1 MDKEEKWVEEEEEG
15 GSALKGRPP
24 RHQVTIST
32 DTTVATS
39 TTIEQEER
47 AELDRNFSMDCN
59 DGDGDGDGGTVVAD
73 GVVGMKFSVVDHSI
87 SEKKLHNEE
96 LDLTTKIL
104 DVQNNWVPRSNHQIH
119 ENLKNEWQH
128 GFNLV
133 PHETSSENV
142 NLSFKPVDKQ
152 LEEHTDIGFI
162 KERHLA
168 VIDLDVERVLVEQET
183 HDLYCPNCN
192 SCITRRVIL
201 RKRKRKVQNIQYDV
215 KQAKIEKVDQ
225 SKSDDSCPE
234 PSPSA
239 NVCDPVEPGV
249 DGSLQPAVNDEDHGP
264 DIFRCLSCFSLF
276 TLTANGFKLFPCFGD
291 RSNDEN
297 MQSVQQK
304 PARSS
309 NWFSS
314 VFELIKGKRTG
325 DAVRH
330 VKGDADLNPQH
341 SLAESETNQKTLTTE
356 NIVSSL
362 PLTFL
367 TGEEPDVNEKMKDP
381 TELWTDEGATAK
393 SDEGTKLPG
402 CTSTQEQVSYPK
414 ERPLV
419 DENTVP
425 IGSKKEDLLLEDV
438 QVNIREDLD
447 YAPRKSTAAFTAENT
462 VSLPPLTFLI
472 GEELDVN
479 EKMKDSTELWTDKSA
494 TAKSDEGI
502 KLPGCTSS
510 QEQVSYP
517 KGSSLGDENSV
528 PIESKKEALLL
539 QDIQISIREDLD
551 YAPRKIT
558 AGSPSYV
565 MENIVPE
572 SMRNVLP
579 HETEISI
586 CEQRSHET
594 RRIHKWDVL
603 NCIIYGGLIESI
615 ISLGV
620 VSSAAGSDATTLNI
634 AALGLANLISGF
646 FVIVH
651 NVREL
656 KNDQN
661 GGQTTTADD
670 NVDRYQRV
678 LGQRENFLLHIIVVM
693 LSYLVFGSLPP
704 VIYGFSF
711 YKSNNKEYKLITV
724 GVASLLCIFL
734 LSIGK
739 AHVQKPPRSYSKTIM
754 YYVGIALTASGLSYV
769 VGVLIKKLF
778 AEVGWFDQSVTTSLH
793 PLPVFL
799 DTRVMIPQELIS
811 Y

>member
-393 SDEGTKLPG
+393 SDE
-402 CTSTQEQVSYPK
+402 
-414 ERPLV
+414 
-419 DENTVP
+419 
-425 IGSKKEDLLLEDV
+425 
-438 QVNIREDLD
+438 
-447 YAPRKSTAAFTAENT
+447 A
-462 VSLPPLTFLI
+462 
-472 GEELDVN
+472 
-479 EKMKDSTELWTDKSA
+479 
-494 TAKSDEGI
+494 GI